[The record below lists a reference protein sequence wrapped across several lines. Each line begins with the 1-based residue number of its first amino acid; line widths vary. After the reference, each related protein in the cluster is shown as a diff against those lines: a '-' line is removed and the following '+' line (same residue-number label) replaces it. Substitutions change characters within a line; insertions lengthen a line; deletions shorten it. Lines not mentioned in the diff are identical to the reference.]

1 MEDNPPYFFTET
13 LAVREQLTERQRA
26 RAFTLE
32 DLDWLDAVY
41 SATHAARMAHKP
53 PMQVESLH

>member
-26 RAFTLE
+26 R
-32 DLDWLDAVY
+32 V
-41 SATHAARMAHKP
+41 HP
-53 PMQVESLH
+53 